1 MDEPVKIG
9 MRVDGSDGQAG
20 TISDVLIDEKGV
32 PRYLVVQDRGVFSS
46 DVVLPIG
53 GAMTDGAGI
62 RYNGM
67 TRQEIHHS
75 DRFDAARYGPQAGL
89 YSLAASRFGG
99 DEGSQ

>member
-20 TISDVLIDEKGV
+20 TISDILLDDKGV

-53 GAMTDGAGI
+53 GATTDGTSI

-67 TRQEIHHS
+67 TRQEIHHA
-75 DRFDAARYGPQAGL
+75 DRYDAARYGPQAGL
-89 YSLAASRFGG
+89 YSQTASRYGS
-99 DEGSQ
+99 DEGQG